1 MAVIKYVCE
10 ILTLISVFLDDECE
24 IIVFFFA
31 LFFFFSQKCKLFLA
45 YVKNNYTKRNYCC
58 GLFI

>member
-1 MAVIKYVCE
+1 MAVINYVCE

-31 LFFFFSQKCKLFLA
+31 LFFFFFPRSVSF
-45 YVKNNYTKRNYCC
+45 
-58 GLFI
+58 F